1 MTKKKL
7 KQKSNNDDGLWT
19 DDAGWTAV
27 DVPDDAL
34 LGAEED
40 GFMGLEVLDPTTLSK
55 DQITTL
61 ESFNKPEAS
70 LSVKQ
75 VQNNEKRAAE
85 KKQKAKEKKQRAKE
99 KKRAMKE
106 FDTAAAADAAA
117 AAALPPPSE
126 QKKQGGDI
134 DVSAWESLNLHPSIM
149 AVLKSSLRFPAPTQI
164 QAEAIPAA
172 IRDKRDVIG
181 AAQTGS
187 GKTLGFGIPIIHC
200 LLAEKDAARTRMNKE
215 AEGEGEGKLRAVIMV
230 PTRELA
236 LQVTEHMNAIAK
248 PCGIWIAPIVGGIS
262 ALKQERLLSKKPHI
276 VVATPGR
283 LWDMMRDAYVANH
296 LTDFSALSFLVL
308 DEADRMV
315 QQGHY
320 SELSSILGLI
330 KVALNQRKE
339 EEEEEEESEEEEEN
353 GDDEDDEDKGYAD
366 KKKKR
371 KPKAVVK
378 LQTFVFSATLT
389 LPTNLRKR
397 LRKGGGGAS
406 GSAGLENL
414 MDAVPFTSL
423 QSRNNNSNSN
433 KPKIV
438 DQTSERRL
446 ADKVTETIISCP
458 EAEQDDYLYC
468 FLASHPG
475 RTIVFVNAISSVRR
489 LAALLKLLSLPASP
503 LHAGMQQRQRLT
515 HLDNFKEDPNAILV
529 ATDVAAR
536 GLDVKDVRCVVHY
549 QLPASVDTYVH
560 RCGRTARA
568 DADGL
573 TVAMVTPKENARHRA
588 LLRALGRGNDP
599 PLEFPIDNMV
609 MGAAKKR
616 VRLAVRID
624 DVMRRKKKESAET
637 SWRKRNAEE
646 MGIMLSDEDG
656 ESDDDGRGED
666 DDDVVAVGKRRKTG
680 KGNIRSI
687 HDRKAV
693 SEKQQEKEVGKLQLE
708 LAELLAEPLQP
719 KISSKYFAGGA
730 TAAVAVGLE
739 EKDKKKKNEKGGGKK
754 DEREGGGGAAKVV
767 KAAIAMANR
776 KVVKDSG
783 SSSSS
788 KDKNDTAGG
797 GGNVQAKGKKKKQG
811 VQMSRKAALQAAI
824 QKKLQGKQKNT
835 KKGGLVVVPPA
846 FGREMNGPDALQT
859 LRNKLS
865 LGGN

>member
-1 MTKKKL
+1 MAKKKL
-7 KQKSNNDDGLWT
+7 KQNSNNDEDGLWT

-27 DVPDDAL
+27 DLPDDAL

-40 GFMGLEVLDPTTLSK
+40 GFMGLEVLDPATLSK

-61 ESFNKPEAS
+61 ESFNKPEVP
-70 LSVKQ
+70 LSAKQ
-75 VQNNEKRAAE
+75 VQNNQKRAAE
-85 KKQKAKEKKQRAKE
+85 KKQKAKEKKQRAKQ
-99 KKRAMKE
+99 KKRAMNE
-106 FDTAAAADAAA
+106 FETTANAAI
-117 AAALPPPSE
+117 ALPHPSK
-126 QKKQGGDI
+126 QKKPGGDI
-134 DVSAWESLNLHPSIM
+134 DVSAWEPLNLHPAIM
-149 AVLKSSLRFPAPTQI
+149 AVLKASLRFPAPTQI

-172 IRDKRDVIG
+172 IRDKRDIIG

-187 GKTLGFGIPIIHC
+187 GKTLAFGIPIIHY
-200 LLAEKDAARTRMNKE
+200 LLAERGSTNTSMNK
-215 AEGEGEGKLRAVIMV
+215 EGEGKLRALILV

-236 LQVTEHMNAIAK
+236 LQVSEHMNAIAK

-296 LTDFSALSFLVL
+296 LTDFTLLSFLVL

-320 SELSSILGLI
+320 SELSSILGLV
-330 KVALNQRKE
+330 KVALDQRKE
-339 EEEEEEESEEEEEN
+339 EEEDGADESGEEEEKEEEE
-353 GDDEDDEDKGYAD
+353 GDDD

-371 KPKAVVK
+371 KKAVVK

-414 MDAVPFTSL
+414 MDAVPFTSF
-423 QSRNNNSNSN
+423 QSSTTNNNNTTN
-433 KPKIV
+433 KPKII

-446 ADKVTETIISCP
+446 ADKVTETIMSCP

-515 HLDNFKEDPNAILV
+515 HLDNFKEDPNAILI

-588 LLRALGRGNDP
+588 LLRALGRGDNP
-599 PLEFPIDNMV
+599 PPEFPIDNTV

-646 MGIMLSDEDG
+646 MGIMLSDEDDN
-656 ESDDDGRGED
+656 SDDDGGED

-730 TAAVAVGLE
+730 AAAVAVGLE
-739 EKDKKKKNEKGGGKK
+739 EKDKKKKNGKGGGSGQK
-754 DEREGGGGAAKVV
+754 DGMEGGGGAATVV
-767 KAAIAMANR
+767 KVAVAMANR
-776 KVVKDSG
+776 KMAKDN
-783 SSSSS
+783 SSS
-788 KDKNDTAGG
+788 KDKNDTGG
-797 GGNVQAKGKKKKQG
+797 GGGSGSVQVKGKKKKHG
-811 VQMSRKAALQAAI
+811 VQMSRKVALQAAI

-859 LRNKLS
+859 LRNKLA
-865 LGGN
+865 LVDGN

>member
-1 MTKKKL
+1 MTNKKL

-19 DDAGWTAV
+19 DDAGWTVV

-40 GFMGLEVLDPTTLSK
+40 GFMGLEVLDPETLSK

-61 ESFNKPEAS
+61 ESFNKPEAP
-70 LSVKQ
+70 LSAKQ

-117 AAALPPPSE
+117 SLSPPSK

-134 DVSAWESLNLHPSIM
+134 DVSAWDPLNLHPAIM
-149 AVLKSSLRFPAPTQI
+149 AVLKSSLRFPTPTQI

-172 IRDKRDVIG
+172 IRDKRDIIG

-187 GKTLGFGIPIIHC
+187 GKTLAFGIPIIHC
-200 LLAEKDAARTRMNKE
+200 LLAEKDATRTSMSKE
-215 AEGEGEGKLRAVIMV
+215 AEGEGEGKLRAVILV

-283 LWDMMRDAYVANH
+283 LWDMMKDAYVANH

-339 EEEEEEESEEEEEN
+339 QEEESEEEEEEEEEN
-353 GDDEDDEDKGYAD
+353 GGDKEERHDD

-371 KPKAVVK
+371 KKKAVVK

-515 HLDNFKEDPNAILV
+515 HLDNFKEDPNAILI

-536 GLDVKDVRCVVHY
+536 GLDVKGVRCVVHY

-599 PLEFPIDNMV
+599 PLEFPVDNTV

-656 ESDDDGRGED
+656 DSDCDGRGED
-666 DDDVVAVGKRRKTG
+666 DDDVVALGKRRKAG

-687 HDRKAV
+687 HDKKAV
-693 SEKQQEKEVGKLQLE
+693 AEKQQEKEVGKLQLE

-730 TAAVAVGLE
+730 AAVVAVGLD
-739 EKDKKKKNEKGGGKK
+739 EKDNKKKNGKGGGGGVQK
-754 DEREGGGGAAKVV
+754 DEMEGGGGAAKVV
-767 KAAIAMANR
+767 KAAVAMANR
-776 KVVKDSG
+776 KMVKDT
-783 SSSSS
+783 SSS
-788 KDKNDTAGG
+788 KEKGDTAAGG
-797 GGNVQAKGKKKKQG
+797 SGVQTKGKKKKKQG
-811 VQMSRKAALQAAI
+811 IQMNRKVALQAAI

-859 LRNKLS
+859 LRNKLA
-865 LGGN
+865 LVG